1 MRNIKTFE
9 NYNEELIV
17 EKLNLQPLFDKLKD
31 AVYSKKHHFA
41 KLIIGSLLTV
51 LSVTQTVNFVENR
64 LDLNGLNKKVL
75 MSWIFGYHDPLSL
88 KLSHDGWEHIRK
100 YEQLKLKAYRLV
112 SNKKG
117 DKKGDMKITVGYG
130 HAEPIKTSKY
140 RVGHKISEEQAIKL
154 LFDDVNI
161 AASGVKRMFEQ
172 WKQEGIDIKIT
183 QNQYDV
189 LVSMAYNI
197 GVSAFRNTEF
207 IEKLKQ
213 KDFSR
218 AAELIKTTKVND
230 KKFPG
235 LSIRRLKEYKKF
247 IS

>member
-1 MRNIKTFE
+1 MEYIKTFE
-9 NYNEELIV
+9 YYNEELII
-17 EKLNLQPLFDKLKD
+17 EKLNLQPLLDKLKN
-31 AVYSKKHHFA
+31 AVDSKKNHLA
-41 KLIIGSLLTV
+41 KLIVGSLLCV
-51 LSVTQTVNFVENR
+51 LSVSQTANFVEHS

-88 KLSHDGWEHIRK
+88 KLSHDGWEHIRSHEK
-100 YEQLKLKAYRLV
+100 LKLKAYRL
-112 SNKKG
+112 G
-117 DKKGDMKITVGYG
+117 DKKITWGFG
-130 HAEPIKTSKY
+130 HAEPVKTSKY
-140 RVGHKISEEQAIKL
+140 RVGHKISEEQAIQL
-154 LFDDVNI
+154 LFEDVNV
-161 AASGVKRMFEQ
+161 AATGVKRMFEQ
-172 WKQEGIDIKIT
+172 WKQQGIDIKVT

-197 GVSAFRNTEF
+197 GVFAFRNTEF

-218 AAELIKTTKVND
+218 AAELIKVTKVND